1 MGIIKDTCSVT
12 TRIKADDTLGA
23 RSDRDVLFCFSVI
36 ICSLFTSRQKLNYQK
51 AISGENEKENFRPCL
66 VKGSDKLERIGK
78 MRCKKRCGCVEHS
91 GKFFS
96 LLGKLG
102 SLPCSS
108 CGERNVQ
115 SRQLLADTLWLKE
128 LQTLQ
133 HNLVPHDLMERHPP
147 GQKSPPPPTNTHR
160 LLPLNFL

>member
-23 RSDRDVLFCFSVI
+23 HSDRDVLFCFSVI

-78 MRCKKRCGCVEHS
+78 MSMRKTILLCHVCKKSVKNS
-91 GKFFS
+91 ILPK
-96 LLGKLG
+96 LL
-102 SLPCSS
+102 SM
-108 CGERNVQ
+108 
-115 SRQLLADTLWLKE
+115 KE
-128 LQTLQ
+128 I
-133 HNLVPHDLMERHPP
+133 R
-147 GQKSPPPPTNTHR
+147 
-160 LLPLNFL
+160 F